1 MSVPVARWG
10 YQPANS
16 LSTCFVSVLIPRKC
30 TFIVSGFM
38 ASAPWLRLTMLVAVL
53 ALTVVK
59 LLLSDLKVTSVTG
72 RGL

>member
-1 MSVPVARWG
+1 
-10 YQPANS
+10 
-16 LSTCFVSVLIPRKC
+16 
-30 TFIVSGFM
+30 M